1 MKAIIVQAVEGLM
14 SAVPFLLHTDGSGK
28 DYKMST
34 ARILELLIMA
44 LAVGVINYYSI
55 QSLKTEVFLMLSGQ
69 ATTIREV
76 KEKQDKF
83 EKDFYSPNFQ
93 RKQ

>member
-14 SAVPFLLHTDGSGK
+14 SALPFLLHTDGSGK

-55 QSLKTEVFLMLSGQ
+55 QHLKEDFELMFSLQ
-69 ATTIREV
+69 AQNLQELKNR
-76 KEKQDKF
+76 QSKF
-83 EKDFYSPNFQ
+83 EADFYVPNVP
-93 RKQ
+93 KTK